1 MKIFKKKLNVYLSFS
16 FNDIISSSMDSIT
29 EALGLSVAKTTVGG
43 GTQGALATRLA
54 SLFPGMELPQ
64 AHHQS

>member
-1 MKIFKKKLNVYLSFS
+1 
-16 FNDIISSSMDSIT
+16 MDSFT

-64 AHHQS
+64 AHQS